1 MVVWCDIYDIVW
13 IISIIS
19 IIYKNIVFDEWC
31 IFDMWVDMYEKYFF
45 YWVWYI
51 LNIEYGK

>member
-1 MVVWCDIYDIVW
+1 MVVRCDIYDIVW

-19 IIYKNIVFDEWC
+19 IIYKNIVFDKWC

>member
-19 IIYKNIVFDEWC
+19 IIYKNIVFDKWC

>member
-19 IIYKNIVFDEWC
+19 IIYKNIVFDKWC
-31 IFDMWVDMYEKYFF
+31 IFDMWVDMYEKFFF